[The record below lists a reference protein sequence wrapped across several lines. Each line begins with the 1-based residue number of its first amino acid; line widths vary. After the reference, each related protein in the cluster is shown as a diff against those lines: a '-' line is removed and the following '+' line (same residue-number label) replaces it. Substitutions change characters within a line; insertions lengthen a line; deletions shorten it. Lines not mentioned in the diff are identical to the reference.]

1 MSTTTTEPDFQL
13 VESFDEW
20 EEAAV
25 HTPVLPSGRRVKM
38 KVLDLPALIEAGEI
52 PQHLMEA
59 AMGVATAD
67 EKFKPDVQFFARE
80 REFTDRVCILSVVAP
95 TLNEANVK
103 RIPAEDRAMLA
114 AWATRARDVDA
125 IGDHI
130 GGLSTSEKFRRFRE
144 LGEFK
149 PTLEGL

>member
-1 MSTTTTEPDFQL
+1 MSTATAEPDFQI
-13 VESFDEW
+13 VESFDDW
-20 EEAAV
+20 AEAAV

-38 KVLDLPALIEAGEI
+38 KVLDLPTLIEAGEI

-59 AMGVATAD
+59 AAGVANAD
-67 EKFKPDVQFFARE
+67 ENFKPDVAFFARE
-80 REFTDRVCILSVVAP
+80 REFTDRVCILSVVSP
-95 TLNEANVK
+95 QLNEANVK